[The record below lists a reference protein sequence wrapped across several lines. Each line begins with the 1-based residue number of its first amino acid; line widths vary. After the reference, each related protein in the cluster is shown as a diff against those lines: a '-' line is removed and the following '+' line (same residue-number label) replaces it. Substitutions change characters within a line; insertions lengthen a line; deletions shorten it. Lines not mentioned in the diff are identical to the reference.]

1 MIVSEKSH
9 QNLSDYFQL
18 FLNKRFEFNIKK
30 RLILVKKLEIQVI
43 ISMIMLTHS
52 SKWICNPMRCFTG
65 ISFGIDFKINVM
77 IDKIDTYIET
87 RRRHV

>member
-43 ISMIMLTHS
+43 ISMLMLTRSLGRIFNS
-52 SKWICNPMRCFTG
+52 SRYTG
-65 ISFGIDFKINVM
+65 IIYQSINLVYFIIYM
-77 IDKIDTYIET
+77 YTLYIMD
-87 RRRHV
+87 